1 MTYVLLDDNFGDHPK
16 IEELS
21 DAAFRAHVRA
31 MCWAKRHKTGGV
43 IKRGALQTVSR
54 GKPRVSKELERARLW
69 VPTGEGWTIHGWDKW
84 FNETPE
90 EAEQVRQEL
99 DEKRKDLSEK
109 RAAAGRAGGRR
120 SAEVRTEVH
129 GTAQPS
135 KQPEDAPKQLAS
147 GDAEA
152 NSKQTS
158 RSKPSN
164 PEAPSGA
171 RASASA
177 SASAGSY
184 SAMPLPKELSGSAHD
199 AQQQQP
205 SKQKVESVPKQ
216 KRAANRAEALQ
227 LPAQVRSAQVLE
239 NPHEGDYLE
248 PNRWP
253 EVEAIACALAEAS
266 GLGKPRLSAYG
277 RDAGVRAVVALL
289 ADGYEPGELVRVAQR
304 LPRSEFWRKGK
315 HGLASLTPEVVR
327 RALAEPASSEDAPG
341 SNADEFERKRR
352 EAYGDAESHH
362 AAD

>member
-69 VPTGEGWTIHGWDKW
+69 VPTDDGWAIHGWDKW

-99 DEKRKDLSEK
+99 DEKRRELSEK

-129 GTAQPS
+129 GTARPS
-135 KQPEDAPKQLAS
+135 KQTGDGPKQVAS
-147 GDAEA
+147 EPTEA
-152 NSKQTS
+152 NSKQTP
-158 RSKPSN
+158 RSKPSK

-177 SASAGSY
+177 PTALEY
-184 SAMPLPKELSGSAHD
+184 PTDTLLPEDLSGCASEG
-199 AQQQQP
+199 QQQRH
-205 SKQKVESVPKQ
+205 SKQT
-216 KRAANRAEALQ
+216 RAANRAEAMR
-227 LPAQVRSAQVLE
+227 LPVQVRAAQVLE
-239 NPHEGDYLE
+239 NPHDGDYLE

-253 EVEAIACALAEAS
+253 EVEAIASALAEAS

-289 ADGYEPGELVRVAQR
+289 ADGYEAGELVRVAR
-304 LPRSEFWRKGK
+304 SLPRSEFWRAGK

-327 RALAEPASSEDAPG
+327 RALAEPASGEEAPG